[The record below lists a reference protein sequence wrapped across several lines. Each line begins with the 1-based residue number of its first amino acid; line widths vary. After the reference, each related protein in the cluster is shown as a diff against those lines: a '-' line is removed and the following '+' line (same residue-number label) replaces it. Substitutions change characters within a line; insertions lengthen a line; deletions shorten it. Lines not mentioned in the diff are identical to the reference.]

1 MMLQVDCQRIR
12 RDRMINSKYIN
23 VNRILAVITF
33 LVSFI
38 VYFDTMAPSVSY
50 WDCGE
55 FIAVS
60 YTLGVPHPPGSP
72 LFLLLGRI
80 ASMLPIS
87 QDIAFR
93 VNILSPL
100 VSAFAVLFLYL
111 IIVQLVNHWRGRV
124 KSTTDALIVFGGGF
138 IGSLT
143 FAFTDSHWFNAV
155 EAEVYAFS
163 TFFTAI
169 VVWLILVWSEKADL
183 KGNERYILIIA
194 YMIGLATGLHLLNL
208 LTIPFVA
215 LIIYFRKYD
224 FEWSSFGILV
234 ALTGVVFFVIHNV
247 IIKGMPKIADA
258 IGVISTGI
266 LILAVF
272 VGMVWAILNQ
282 KQLISVVL
290 TSMVLVLIGYSTYA
304 LIFIRSNQN
313 PNIDENDPETVEAF
327 ISYLEREQYGDV
339 GMFPRRFKGIKP
351 IHEVVGYPEGP
362 GRKFSSDQESD
373 YRSHQSKKQWK
384 FFWDYQIRKMYNRY
398 FLWQFAGRG
407 PSSDSGVIAM
417 GANNREDGIDLTQFG
432 LPLAFILGIIGMLY
446 HGYRDEKMA
455 LSVMALF
462 IMTGYAIIL
471 YLNQDNPQPRERD
484 YSYVGSFFAFSI
496 WIGIGT
502 AAISEWISENL
513 KNKDLVKRLIIML
526 LALQIIFIP
535 TVMARVNYHSHD
547 RSGNFVAWDYSY
559 NLLQSC
565 GPNGIIFTNGDNDTF
580 PLWYLQEVEKVRT
593 DVAVVNLSLLNTPW
607 YIKQWRDKRPKQTK
621 FINLNDL
628 QIDKLTSTLQQW
640 ETRTVQ
646 VPVYNDPQNE
656 KGYIEWEIKPTYAG
670 QALRV
675 QDMMI
680 MRIIDDASW
689 RIPIYFAVTVSQQ
702 NRIGLDQYLDMQG
715 LTFQLKSH
723 KTKPVDTEKMYENL
737 MTGIGPESWSTNFPH
752 NEFYEHG
759 DESNQRG
766 SNQNDNYINWS
777 KEYQP
782 GYMFRNLGNENIY
795 YNKQTKRLLQ
805 NYRSAYMQLAVTYYM
820 EYQRK
825 DRKKKDNLE
834 PELKDLKSKITQV
847 LDRMEENIPAHI
859 IPIQSEDLH
868 YQVARIYGDL
878 EEKEAMR
885 NILENL
891 ANRPNGRPLNRVEY
905 ANTFFKELDDTE
917 KAIAILESMR
927 ADYLKK
933 ESMLKTLG
941 FSKKTVKKGEWG
953 RWQKAYPEIISS
965 LVYIYRESNQL
976 FEAESILSEW
986 VSRNP
991 SDGNAKKIL
1000 EEVRSGG

>member
-1 MMLQVDCQRIR
+1 
-12 RDRMINSKYIN
+12 MIHPKYIN
-23 VNRILAVITF
+23 INRILGVMTF
-33 LVSFI
+33 LISFI

-87 QDIAFR
+87 EDIAFR
-93 VNILSPL
+93 VNLLSPL
-100 VSAFAVLFLYL
+100 ASAFSVLFLYF
-111 IIVQLVNHWRGRV
+111 IIVQLVNHWRG
-124 KSTTDALIVFGGGF
+124 KIETNTDALIAFGAG
-138 IGSLT
+138 IVGSLT

-169 VVWLILVWSEKADL
+169 VVWLALLWSEKSDE

-215 LIIYFRKYD
+215 LLIYFKKYK
-224 FEWSSFGILV
+224 FEWTSFSILV
-234 ALTGVVFFVIHNV
+234 VVTGFVFFIIHNV

-258 IGVISTGI
+258 IGVSATALLVITIFAS
-266 LILAVF
+266 
-272 VGMVWAILNQ
+272 MVWAIINH
-282 KQLISVVL
+282 KQLLSIVL
-290 TSMVLVLIGYSTYA
+290 TSIVLVLIGYSTYA
-304 LIFIRSNQN
+304 MIFIRSNQN
-313 PNIDENDPETVEAF
+313 PGIDENDPETVEAF

-339 GMFPRRFKGIKP
+339 GMLPRRFKGIKP

-362 GRKFSSDQESD
+362 GRQFSAAQESD
-373 YRSHQSKKQWK
+373 YRSHQSSKQWK

-407 PSSDSGVIAM
+407 PSSDPGVISM

-432 LPLAFILGIIGMLY
+432 LPLAFILGLIGMLY

-455 LSVMALF
+455 FSVMALF
-462 IMTGYAIIL
+462 IMTGYAIII

-502 AAISEWISENL
+502 AAISEWISQKIKNRNL
-513 KNKDLVKRLIIML
+513 AKRIIMSSVV
-526 LALQIIFIP
+526 LQIIFIP
-535 TVMARVNYHSHD
+535 TVMARANYHSHD

-580 PLWYLQEVEKVRT
+580 PLWYLQEVEKLRT

-607 YIKQWRDKRPKQTK
+607 YIKQWRDKRPKETK
-621 FINLNDL
+621 FIDL
-628 QIDKLTSTLQQW
+628 SDKQIDKLTSTLQQW
-640 ETRTVQ
+640 ETRKVQ
-646 VPVYNDPQNE
+646 VPVYNDPKNE
-656 KGYIEWEIKPTYAG
+656 KGFIEWEMKPTYAG

-680 MRIIDDASW
+680 MKIINDAAW
-689 RIPIYFAVTVSQQ
+689 NVPIYFAVTVSQQ

-723 KTKPVDTEKMYENL
+723 KTKPVDTAKMYENL
-737 MTGIGPESWSTNFPH
+737 MTRIGPESWSTNFL
-752 NEFYEHG
+752 NDEFYAYEDKG
-759 DESNQRG
+759 ASKNIEKDSQ
-766 SNQNDNYINWS
+766 YLKWS

-782 GYMFRNLGNENIY
+782 GYMFRNLGNEKIF
-795 YNKQTKRLLQ
+795 YNKQTMRLLQ

-825 DRKKKDNLE
+825 DNKDKIVHELRLK
-834 PELKDLKSKITQV
+834 ELKNKIIQV
-847 LDRMEENIPAHI
+847 LDRMEQNIPAHV

-878 EEKEAMR
+878 NEKEAMR
-885 NILENL
+885 SILEDL
-891 ANRPNGRPLNRVEY
+891 VNRPTGRPLNRVEY
-905 ANTFFKELDDTE
+905 ANTFYKELDDYN
-917 KAIAILESMR
+917 KSLQILEGLR
-927 ADYLKK
+927 AEYLRK
-933 ESMLKTLG
+933 ENMLKTVG
-941 FSKKTVKKGEWG
+941 FNKKTIKKGEWG

-965 LVYIYRESNQL
+965 LVFIYRENNQL
-976 FEAESILSEW
+976 TEAESILSEW

>member
-1 MMLQVDCQRIR
+1 MMIHP
-12 RDRMINSKYIN
+12 KYIRL
-23 VNRILAVITF
+23 NRILAGITF
-33 LVSFI
+33 LISFI

-80 ASMLPIS
+80 ASMIPIS
-87 QDIAFR
+87 EDIAFR
-93 VNILSPL
+93 VNLLSPL

-111 IIVQLVNHWRGRV
+111 IIVQVVNHWRGRV
-124 KSTTDALIVFGGGF
+124 ESNTDALVSFGAGIVGA
-138 IGSLT
+138 LT

-169 VVWLILVWSEKADL
+169 VVWLILVWSEKA
-183 KGNERYILIIA
+183 GNRGHEKYILLIA

-215 LIIYFRKYD
+215 LIIYFRKYN
-224 FEWSSFGILV
+224 FEWSSFSLMV
-234 ALTGVVFFVIHNV
+234 VLTGLVFFIIHNV

-258 IGVISTGI
+258 IGIFLTAL

-272 VGMVWAILNQ
+272 AGMVWAIINQ
-282 KQLISVVL
+282 KQLMSVL
-290 TSMVLVLIGYSTYA
+290 FTSLVLVLIGYSTYA
-304 LIFIRSNQN
+304 LIFIRSNQD
-313 PNIDENDPETVEAF
+313 PGIDENDPETVEAF

-339 GMFPRRFKGIKP
+339 GMFPRRFKGIEP

-362 GRKFSSDQESD
+362 GRQFSSAQESD
-373 YRSHQSKKQWK
+373 YRSHQPGKQWK

-407 PSSDSGVIAM
+407 PSSDSGVISM
-417 GANNREDGIDLTQFG
+417 GANNREDGIDITQFG
-432 LPLAFILGIIGMLY
+432 LPLAFLLGILGMLY

-455 LSVMALF
+455 FSVLALF
-462 IMTGYAIIL
+462 AMTGYAIIL

-496 WIGIGT
+496 WIGVGT
-502 AAISEWISENL
+502 AAISEWISKKIEN
-513 KNKDLVKRLIIML
+513 KNLHKRLIVIAL
-526 LALQIIFIP
+526 VLQIIFIP
-535 TVMARVNYHSHD
+535 AVMARANYHSHD

-559 NLLQSC
+559 NILQSC

-607 YIKQWRDKRPKQTK
+607 YIKQWRDKRPKETK
-621 FINLNDL
+621 FIDMSDP

-640 ETRTVQ
+640 KTREMQ
-646 VPVYNDPQNE
+646 IPVYNDPKNKE
-656 KGYIEWEIKPTYAG
+656 GYIEWEMKPTYAG

-680 MRIIDDASW
+680 MKIIDDAAW
-689 RIPIYFAVTVSQQ
+689 RVPIYFAVTVSQN

-723 KTKPVDTEKMYENL
+723 KTKPVDTEKMFINL
-737 MTGIGPESWSTNFPH
+737 MTDIGKSDWSTDFKH
-752 NEFYEHG
+752 EEFYEYNNAIKQENL
-759 DESNQRG
+759 D
-766 SNQNDNYINWS
+766 QNNGFINWS
-777 KEYQP
+777 KDYQP
-782 GYMFRNLGNENIY
+782 GYMYRNLGNEKIY
-795 YNKQTKRLLQ
+795 YNNQTKRLLQ

-825 DRKKKDNLE
+825 GKKGKNSSDKNLN
-834 PELKDLKSKITQV
+834 ELRNKIIQV
-847 LDRMEENIPAHI
+847 LNKMEQNIPAHV

-878 EEKEAMR
+878 DDKNSMR
-885 NILENL
+885 NILEEL
-891 ANRPNGRPLNRVEY
+891 TNRTNGKPLNRVEY
-905 ANTFFKELDDTE
+905 ANTFYKELGDTG
-917 KAIAILESMR
+917 KAINLLEDMR
-927 ADYLKK
+927 GDYLKK
-933 ESMLKTLG
+933 ESMVSVRG
-941 FSKKTVKKGEWG
+941 FGKETVKRGEWG

-965 LVYIYRESNQL
+965 LVYIYRENNQL
-976 FEAESILSEW
+976 NEAEVILSEW
-986 VSRNP
+986 VDRNP

-1000 EEVRSGG
+1000 EEVRSSGD